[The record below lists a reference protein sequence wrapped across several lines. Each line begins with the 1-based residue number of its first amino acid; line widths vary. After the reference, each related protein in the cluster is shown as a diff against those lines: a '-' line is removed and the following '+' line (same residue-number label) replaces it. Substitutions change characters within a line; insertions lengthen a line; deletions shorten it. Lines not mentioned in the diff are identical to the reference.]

1 MKKLTSIG
9 VFFLICLVI
18 SLPVSVSA
26 HHNESHSIL
35 TNKEEQSLDLAKNSQ
50 SAILIERDTG
60 NVMFD
65 KNANEKL
72 PPASMTKIMTLLL
85 IMEALEKEQITL
97 NETIT
102 VSERAAS
109 MGGSQIFLEAGEE
122 MSVEDLLKGI
132 AVASGNDASVAL
144 AERIGGTEEEFVR
157 MMNEKVSELELK
169 STKFQNS
176 TGLPA
181 EDHYSTAHDMAII
194 AKELLKYEDVTNYT
208 GIYEDYLREGEENEF
223 WLVNTNKLVRFYE
236 GVDGL
241 KTGFTNEAKYCL
253 TATAEKNNMRT
264 IAVVM
269 GAETPKERNQD
280 ISELLDYAY
289 ANYETKP
296 LYEKNQAVSSFKWL
310 KADKS
315 EVNIITNDS
324 ISILFKKGT
333 DLSQI
338 QTNIQ
343 INQDISLPVEKGTV
357 VGTLQVVQNGEVIN
371 ETNLVVDKNMNRAN
385 IFQLFKRV
393 LQSFYSL

>member
-1 MKKLTSIG
+1 MKRFINIG
-9 VFFLICLVI
+9 VLFLICI
-18 SLPVSVSA
+18 SVYLPVSVSA

-35 TNKEEQSLDLAKNSQ
+35 TSKEEQTLDLAKHSK

-65 KNANEKL
+65 KNVNEKL

-85 IMEALEKEQITL
+85 IMEALENEQITL
-97 NETIT
+97 NEQIK
-102 VSERAAS
+102 VSEKAAS

-144 AERIGGTEEEFVR
+144 AERIAGTEEQFVT
-157 MMNEKVSELELK
+157 MMNEKVAELELE

-181 EDHYSTAHDMAII
+181 ENHYSTAHDMAII
-194 AKELLKYEDVTNYT
+194 AKELLKYEKVTNYT
-208 GIYEDYLREGEENEF
+208 SIYEDYLRKGEENEF
-223 WLVNTNKLVRFYE
+223 WLVNTNKLVRFYD

-296 LYEKNQAVSSFKWL
+296 LYEKNQVVSSFEWL
-310 KADKS
+310 KADQP
-315 EVNIITNDS
+315 EVDIITNDA
-324 ISILFKKGT
+324 ISILYKKGT

-338 QTNIQ
+338 HTNMQ
-343 INQDISLPVEKGTV
+343 INQDISLPVKKGTV
-357 VGTLQVVQNGEVIN
+357 VGTLQVVQNEEMIN
-371 ETNLVVDKNMNRAN
+371 ETDLVVDQNIDHAN
-385 IFQLFKRV
+385 VFQLFKRV
-393 LQSFYSL
+393 FQTFYSL